1 MARSASTSS
10 ASPTPAPHTRP
21 FTSRNASKP
30 ASPGTRPPRPDSTT
44 AAGAHEVAHAAQL
57 PFRFDG
63 ERGTSPHPDSPEYD
77 VQADCSAGA
86 TLNEA
91 EQDGYLILEGGD
103 LDEIVTFTNRMNHGT
118 NQVPM
123 SSWSCVPRGTR
134 GRH

>member
-1 MARSASTSS
+1 MTPRLDLNDPTSTPHSMARSASTSS

-63 ERGTSPHPDSPEYD
+63 ERGASPHPDSPEYD

-91 EQDGYLILEGGD
+91 EQDGYLILEGVIWTG
-103 LDEIVTFTNRMNHGT
+103 
-118 NQVPM
+118 
-123 SSWSCVPRGTR
+123 SSRSQTG
-134 GRH
+134 